1 MLVQL
6 KFRGKAREAYVN
18 LNDEEMKDY
27 EAVKKA
33 VLRSTLLSPDVY
45 REGFCGVKRQ
55 SGLTYLEMACDCG
68 LKFDQWMKSENVE
81 TIEEMR
87 NVVLMEHFMDQVS
100 PAIKY
105 ELISLGV
112 RDIMEARRR
121 AGNYCQAHGIKWMIP
136 QVGRNHASTGET
148 ADPLSKLTS
157 DLHTNLDLQNLIT

>member
-1 MLVQL
+1 MYRER
-6 KFRGKAREAYVN
+6 FRGVE
-18 LNDEEMKDY
+18 
-27 EAVKKA
+27 
-33 VLRSTLLSPDVY
+33 
-45 REGFCGVKRQ
+45 KR

-68 LKFDQWMKSENVE
+68 LKFDRWMKSENVE

-112 RDIMEARRR
+112 RDIMEAGRR
-121 AGNYCQAHGIKWMIP
+121 ADNYCQAHGIKWMIP

-157 DLHTNLDLQNLIT
+157 DLHTNLDLQNLITANHCTTMTQGLQRRETGKVVLPTTRRTMTLVVRIQ